1 MLQSMKSVRIS
12 DDLFALARGESEAMS
27 RSIAQQLEH
36 WAKIGVALEQA
47 GITQEQLRRI
57 LGGDTRM
64 RERVFMKLGL
74 LRQADMY
81 LIPPAEARSYTLKA
95 PKPESLDLQ

>member
-1 MLQSMKSVRIS
+1 VKSVRIS

-36 WAKIGVALEQA
+36 WAKIGLALEQA
-47 GITQEQLRRI
+47 GITQEQMRRI
-57 LGGDTRM
+57 LGGDTRT
-64 RERVFMKLGL
+64 RERVLMKLGL
-74 LRQADMY
+74 LKQADMY
-81 LIPPAEARSYTLKA
+81 LIPPGEARSFTLKP